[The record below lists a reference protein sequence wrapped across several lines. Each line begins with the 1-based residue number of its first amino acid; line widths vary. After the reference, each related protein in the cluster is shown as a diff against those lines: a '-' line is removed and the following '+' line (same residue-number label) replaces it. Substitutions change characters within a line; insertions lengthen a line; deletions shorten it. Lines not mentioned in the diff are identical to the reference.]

1 MYLLE
6 VTPLTT
12 REQRALV
19 YLVIMILIH
28 FGLRLLKGTKL
39 EFLYTGW
46 KMFWIILFATLA
58 INFVKTE
65 IKKWWENN

>member
-1 MYLLE
+1 MILLE

-19 YLVIMILIH
+19 YLVIMILMH
-28 FGLRLLKGTKL
+28 FSLRLLKGTKL

-46 KMFWIILFATLA
+46 KVFWVVLFATLA
-58 INFVKTE
+58 INFAKTE
-65 IKKWWENN
+65 IKKWWNKD

>member
-1 MYLLE
+1 MILLE

-46 KMFWIILFATLA
+46 KMFWVILFATLA
-58 INFVKTE
+58 INFAKTE
-65 IKKWWENN
+65 IKKWWNKD